1 MHSFSGLL
9 LGSAALF
16 GFTVALPTSPLVALD
31 RRACGTTYPTSMADV
46 TQYGSINTNSDFCV
60 SDTRVRYAHFIIPD
74 SAVGACQLEF
84 IFPANYDI
92 ANSESRQ
99 LNVWKVDR
107 PFDTTTDT
115 WFSAPQT
122 TTLFGTVTLKS
133 NPSDQSRF
141 IVNSGDC
148 KSMRDF
154 KFTIAENNG
163 GRSIVYN
170 QQYPASGPVAGIF
183 IWCRCIAKGNVFP
196 TNVITGRGDND

>member
-1 MHSFSGLL
+1 MHSLSGFL

-31 RRACGTTYPTSMADV
+31 RRACGTTYPKSMIDV
-46 TQYGSINTNSDFCV
+46 APSETAGETDWDFCV
-60 SDTRVRYAHFIIPD
+60 SDSRVRYAHFDIPS

-84 IFPANYDI
+84 IFPTNYNID
-92 ANSESRQ
+92 NSESRQ

-107 PFDTTTDT
+107 PFDMTTDN
-115 WFSAPQT
+115 WSSAPQT

-133 NPSDQSRF
+133 NPSGQSRI

-154 KFTIAENNG
+154 KFTIAENSG
-163 GRSIVYN
+163 SGAIVYK
-170 QQYPASGPVAGIF
+170 QQYPVTGAVAGMRIVHS
-183 IWCRCIAKGNVFP
+183 C
-196 TNVITGRGDND
+196 